1 MRRVFTAMLMLI
13 LFTSIVFAED
23 ITISTSVDKTDVEFG
38 DTIELT
44 VQIKK
49 PTESSSV
56 FSNNGFNSSGFSF
69 SFNSS
74 GFSSMGGLNDIDFD
88 IESVPGFDI
97 AGRRQSSQSR
107 IFNGVG
113 ESVKSIV
120 LSLVPQKE
128 GTLVIPA
135 FSMKDKDGKEHS
147 SKPITVNVKK
157 VADDPE
163 EETGTA
169 AESDNN
175 KEDNSNVSQNNEAKK
190 ENTLFN
196 FYFILGI
203 ILVFVIIGIIAFF
216 YFFDNL
222 SKERRKASEQSVE
235 DAVIVKEEPK
245 SSKEE
250 SKAPVNQEKVEK
262 VEFATIAASLKVQYK
277 EVSPEFY
284 RKYFELFKKA
294 CCYRSKT
301 LSKDM
306 TYDELLNKC
315 SELAGT
321 NNITQASSRLAH
333 DIEQVMYAGS
343 MPNRQL
349 IAIET
354 DIKEVLNSL

>member
-1 MRRVFTAMLMLI
+1 MRRLFTAILMLL
-13 LFTSIVFAED
+13 LFTGIVFAED
-23 ITISTSVDKTDVEFG
+23 ITISTSVDRTEVEFG
-38 DTIELT
+38 DTLELT

-49 PTESSSV
+49 PMESSSG
-56 FSNNGFNSSGFSF
+56 FSSNGFNSSGFSF

-74 GFSSMGGLNDIDFD
+74 GFGSMGGLNDIDFD

-97 AGRRQSSQSR
+97 SGRRQSSQSR
-107 IFNGVG
+107 MVNGVG
-113 ESVKSIV
+113 ESIKSII

-147 SKPITVNVKK
+147 SKPITINVKK

-163 EETGTA
+163 EEQSPA
-169 AESDNN
+169 ASEEK
-175 KEDNSNVSQNNEAKK
+175 KEDSTSVNQNNEAKK

-196 FYFILGI
+196 IYFILGI

-222 SKERRKASEQSVE
+222 SKQNKKASEQGVE

-245 SSKEE
+245 VAKEE
-250 SKAPVNQEKVEK
+250 SKESVKHENVEK

-284 RKYFELFKKA
+284 KKYFDLFKKA
-294 CCYRSKT
+294 CCYRSKA

-321 NNITQASSRLAH
+321 NNITQATSRLSH
-333 DIEQVMYAGS
+333 DIEMVMYAGS

>member
-1 MRRVFTAMLMLI
+1 ML
-13 LFTSIVFAED
+13 LFLTGMVYAED
-23 ITISTSVDKTDVEFG
+23 ITISTSVDRNEVEFG

-49 PTESSSV
+49 PMESSSSS
-56 FSNNGFNSSGFSF
+56 FPNSFNSSGFSF

-74 GFSSMGGLNDIDFD
+74 SFSSMGLNDIDFD

-107 IFNGVG
+107 MVNGVG
-113 ESVKSIV
+113 ESVKSII
-120 LSLVPQKE
+120 LSLVPQKV

-147 SKPITVNVKK
+147 SKPITINVKK
-157 VADDPE
+157 VADEPE
-163 EETGTA
+163 EEQSSA
-169 AESDNN
+169 ASEEEN
-175 KEDNSNVSQNNEAKK
+175 KEDNSNVTQNTEAKK

-196 FYFILGI
+196 VYFILGI
-203 ILVFVIIGIIAFF
+203 VLVVVIIAIIAFF
-216 YFFDNL
+216 YFFDYL
-222 SKERRKASEQSVE
+222 SKQHKKASEQSVE
-235 DAVIVKEEPK
+235 DAVIVKADPK
-245 SSKEE
+245 VSKEE
-250 SKAPVNQEKVEK
+250 TKELIKEEKVER

-284 RKYFELFKKA
+284 HKYFELFKKA
-294 CCYRSKT
+294 CCYRSKAF
-301 LSKDM
+301 SKDM

-321 NNITQASSRLAH
+321 NNITQATSRLAH
-333 DIEQVMYAGS
+333 DIELVMYAGS

-349 IAIET
+349 VAIET

>member
-1 MRRVFTAMLMLI
+1 MRRLFTAILMLL
-13 LFTSIVFAED
+13 LFTGIVFAED
-23 ITISTSVDKTDVEFG
+23 ITISTSVDRTGVEFG
-38 DTIELT
+38 DTLELT

-49 PTESSSV
+49 PMESSSG
-56 FSNNGFNSSGFSF
+56 FSSNGFNSSGFSF

-74 GFSSMGGLNDIDFD
+74 GFGSMGGLNDIDFD

-107 IFNGVG
+107 MVNGVG
-113 ESVKSIV
+113 ESIKSII

-147 SKPITVNVKK
+147 SKPITINVKK

-163 EETGTA
+163 EEQSPPA
-169 AESDNN
+169 SEEK
-175 KEDNSNVSQNNEAKK
+175 KEDNSSVSQNNEAKK

-222 SKERRKASEQSVE
+222 SKQNKKASEQSVE

-245 SSKEE
+245 VVKEE
-250 SKAPVNQEKVEK
+250 SKESVKHENVER

-284 RKYFELFKKA
+284 KKYFDLFKKA
-294 CCYRSKT
+294 CCYRSKA

-321 NNITQASSRLAH
+321 NNITQATSRLAH
-333 DIEQVMYAGS
+333 DIEMVMYAGS

>member
-1 MRRVFTAMLMLI
+1 MLMLI
-13 LFTSIVFAED
+13 LFSSMVFAED
-23 ITISTSVDKTDVEFG
+23 ITISTSVDRTEVEFG

-49 PTESSSV
+49 PTESSPG
-56 FSNNGFNSSGFSF
+56 FSSNSFNSSGFSF

-74 GFSSMGGLNDIDFD
+74 SFGSMGGLNDINFD
-88 IESVPGFDI
+88 IDNVPGFDI

-107 IFNGVG
+107 MINGVG
-113 ESVKSIV
+113 ESVKSII

-135 FSMKDKDGKEHS
+135 FSLKDKDGKEHS
-147 SKPITVNVKK
+147 SKPITINVKK

-163 EETGTA
+163 EETVTT
-169 AESDNN
+169 AESDNS
-175 KEDNSNVSQNNEAKK
+175 KEDNSSVNQNNEAKK

-203 ILVFVIIGIIAFF
+203 ILVFLIIGIIAFF

-222 SKERRKASEQSVE
+222 SKARNKASEKSVE
-235 DAVIVKEEPK
+235 DAVIVKEEK
-245 SSKEE
+245 KAAKEE
-250 SKAPVNQEKVEK
+250 SKEPVKHENVER

-284 RKYFELFKKA
+284 KKYFELFKKA

-306 TYDELLNKC
+306 TYDELLDKC
-315 SELAGT
+315 CELAGT
-321 NNITQASSRLAH
+321 DNITQASSRLAH
-333 DIEQVMYAGS
+333 DIELVMYAGS

>member
-1 MRRVFTAMLMLI
+1 MRRLITAILML
-13 LFTSIVFAED
+13 LAFTGVVFAED
-23 ITISTSVDKTDVEFG
+23 ITISTSVDRTEVEFG
-38 DTIELT
+38 DTVELT

-49 PTESSSV
+49 PMESSSGS
-56 FSNNGFNSSGFSF
+56 FPNSFNSSGFSF

-74 GFSSMGGLNDIDFD
+74 SFSSLGGLNDIDFN

-107 IFNGVG
+107 MVNGVG
-113 ESVKSIV
+113 ESVKSII

-147 SKPITVNVKK
+147 SKPITINVKK

-163 EETGTA
+163 EEQTA
-169 AESDNN
+169 TSENDDN
-175 KEDNSNVSQNNEAKK
+175 KEDNSSVSQNNEAKK
-190 ENTLFN
+190 ENSLFN

-203 ILVFVIIGIIAFF
+203 ILVFVIVGVIAFF
-216 YFFDNL
+216 YFFDYL
-222 SKERRKASEQSVE
+222 SKEHKKASEQSIE

-245 SSKEE
+245 VSKEE
-250 SKAPVNQEKVEK
+250 KKEPVKEEKVEK

-284 RKYFELFKKA
+284 HKYFELFKKA
-294 CCYRSKT
+294 CCYRSKA

-321 NNITQASSRLAH
+321 NNITQATSRLAH
-333 DIEQVMYAGS
+333 DIEMVMYAGS

-349 IAIET
+349 VAIET

>member
-1 MRRVFTAMLMLI
+1 ML
-13 LFTSIVFAED
+13 LFLTGMVYAED
-23 ITISTSVDKTDVEFG
+23 ITISTSVDRNEVEFG
-38 DTIELT
+38 DTLELT

-49 PTESSSV
+49 PMESSSSS
-56 FSNNGFNSSGFSF
+56 FPNSFNSSGFSF

-74 GFSSMGGLNDIDFD
+74 SFSSMGLNDIDFD

-107 IFNGVG
+107 MVNGVG
-113 ESVKSIV
+113 ESVKSII
-120 LSLVPQKE
+120 LSLVPQKV

-147 SKPITVNVKK
+147 SKPITINVKK
-157 VADDPE
+157 VADEPE
-163 EETGTA
+163 EEQSSA
-169 AESDNN
+169 ASEEEN
-175 KEDNSNVSQNNEAKK
+175 KEDNSSVTQSTEAKK

-196 FYFILGI
+196 VYFILGI
-203 ILVFVIIGIIAFF
+203 ILVIVIIAIIAFF
-216 YFFDNL
+216 YFFDYL
-222 SKERRKASEQSVE
+222 SKQHNKASEQSVE

-245 SSKEE
+245 VAKEE
-250 SKAPVNQEKVEK
+250 SKEPIKEEKVER

-284 RKYFELFKKA
+284 KKYFELFKKA
-294 CCYRSKT
+294 CCYRSKA

-333 DIEQVMYAGS
+333 DIEMVMYAGA